1 MTEPSDSRA
10 LPIDLLDKKQPNP
23 KPSSSPPNK
32 SRKKEPSPEEKL
44 HKERLHSARKTKMSD
59 RTTEWQA
66 SYLGLL
72 KPDEKQN
79 YNTLIAKNKKLKEEL
94 KAIVSATEQ
103 VIIKE
108 K

>member
-1 MTEPSDSRA
+1 MTEPSDGRA

-23 KPSSSPPNK
+23 KPSSSPSAR
-32 SRKKEPSPEEKL
+32 SRKKEVSPEEKL

-59 RTTEWQA
+59 RTAEWQT

-72 KPDEKQN
+72 KPNEKQN
-79 YNTLIAKNKKLKEEL
+79 YQVLVAKNKKLKEEL
-94 KAIVSATEQ
+94 KAIVTATEH